1 MTKSI
6 ASYPKHEQR
15 TVIERRLRTNTR
27 GMGYWAARAAA
38 DKLGIA
44 TPSAGPFKKRDPRP
58 RRTQDERDEK
68 RPRRRQ
74 PSGHK
79 PFKQAFA
86 S

>member
-58 RRTQDERDEK
+58 RRTQNK
-68 RPRRRQ
+68 HNKKHPQKQQ
-74 PSGHK
+74 PNNHK